1 DVADI
6 RKLQFPA
13 FAKLVTPAAGEPKGF
28 GEINVPISITGIQ
41 INPGDWIIGD
51 EDGLMVIPSREA
63 EVRVNYGMDCLE
75 KENRIRQE
83 IVSEKSSLGKVLDV
97 LRWEKA

>member
-1 DVADI
+1 
-6 RKLQFPA
+6 
-13 FAKLVTPAAGEPKGF
+13 
-28 GEINVPISITGIQ
+28 
-41 INPGDWIIGD
+41 
-51 EDGLMVIPSREA
+51 MVIPSREA